1 MFFEI
6 ATSLFVVWL
15 VWYFLTTFLERRT
28 LPPGPF
34 PFPWIGNLPILLTNP
49 DKPLRKLRQ
58 KYGDIF
64 TMTFV
69 TGNTVV
75 LNTATLAREARLTRK
90 DDVLGL
96 LSECVYPMDI
106 IVGPNDLV
114 YADYGTVY
122 LFRRKVFKSAMHV
135 FGTGIEQAEEHVG
148 YAVRSALD
156 KIELLKGQ
164 PFSPKDL
171 AASAIL
177 VQLWE
182 WITSKKISFDDPTI
196 KSLFEFRDI
205 LVKQSWQSS
214 LYELV
219 PFQSYLPTEF
229 NRNIKQAQN
238 IKEMIFPPEF
248 KAHLNSYIPCV
259 IRDMTD
265 SFISAYEK
273 EIAKES
279 GKDIGSINDIPGLM
293 LDVALAG
300 SDTTSATVTW
310 FILYMVLYPD
320 IQEKIHAEL
329 DEVVGSDRLPRW
341 QDAKYMHYLQATL
354 CEVLR
359 RSSPVPAA
367 RANTVRDVTIGG
379 YQIPKGTLVVFSIS
393 EIHLDEREWSEPD
406 KFQPKRFL
414 DADGKFVGWTT
425 FHGFMPFNLGRRECV
440 GMTFAKIMMFTFTAT
455 LLHQFKIELP
465 DGAGKPSTEPPGIQ
479 IISCPKDFQVVAK
492 KRG

>member
-1 MFFEI
+1 MFAEI

-15 VWYFLTTFLERRT
+15 AWYILTTYLVRRA

-34 PFPWIGNLPILLTNP
+34 PFPWIGNLPVLLTNP
-49 DKPLRKLRQ
+49 IKPLRKLRQ

-75 LNTATLAREARLTRK
+75 LNTATLVREARLTRK

-96 LSECVYPMDI
+96 LSESVYPVDI
-106 IVGPNDLV
+106 IIGPNDLV

-122 LFRRKVFKSAMHV
+122 LFRRKVFMSAMHV
-135 FGTGIEQAEEHVG
+135 FGTGIEQAEGHVG
-148 YAVRSALD
+148 HAVRSVLD
-156 KIELLKGQ
+156 KIESLKGQ

-182 WITSKKISFDDPTI
+182 WLTSKKVPFDDPTI
-196 KSLFEFRDI
+196 KSLFQFRDI
-205 LVKQSWQSS
+205 LIKQSWQSS
-214 LYELV
+214 LYELL

-229 NRNIKQAQN
+229 NRNIKRAQN
-238 IKEMIFPPEF
+238 IKDMIFPPEF
-248 KAHLNSYIPCV
+248 QAHLDTYTPGV

-265 SFISAYEK
+265 SFINAYEK

-300 SDTTSATVTW
+300 SDTTSATVAW
-310 FILYMVLYPD
+310 FILYMVLHPD

-329 DEVVGSDRLPRW
+329 DNVVGSDRLPRW
-341 QDAKYMHYLQATL
+341 QDAKSMHYLQATL

-359 RSSPVPAA
+359 RSSPVPVA
-367 RANTVRDVTIGG
+367 RANTVRDVKLGG
-379 YQIPKGTLVVFSIS
+379 YQIPKGTLVIFNIS
-393 EIHLDEREWSEPD
+393 EIHLDEREWSEPG
-406 KFQPKRFL
+406 KFKPERFL
-414 DADGKFVGWTT
+414 GADGKFVGWTA
-425 FHGFMPFNLGRRECV
+425 FHGFMPFSVGRRYCA
-440 GMTFAKIMMFTFTAT
+440 GMAFAKMMMFTFTAT
-455 LLHQFKIELP
+455 LLHQFRIELP
-465 DGAGKPSTEPPGIQ
+465 DGASKPSTEPPGIQ